1 VDRGDE
7 KAALEAAYRSFGQD
21 LWRAILAYSGGRGDV
36 ADEAVAEAFAQAAG
50 RLRSIRDLRPWLYRA
65 AFKIAAGELKRR
77 SRSPGPLPEDGMQ
90 AVPGGDEEM
99 IELMELVR
107 TLTPAQRGS
116 FVLRELLGFTTA
128 ETAELLGRS
137 EVSVRVHL
145 HAARKRLGV
154 ELEETA
160 R

>member
-1 VDRGDE
+1 MDRADE
-7 KAALEAAYRSFGQD
+7 KVVLEAAYRSFGDD

-77 SRSPGPLPEDGMQ
+77 SSGPAALPDEIPGAGS
-90 AVPGGDEEM
+90 DEEEGM

-128 ETAELLGRS
+128 ESAELLGRS

-145 HAARKRLGV
+145 HAARKRLGL